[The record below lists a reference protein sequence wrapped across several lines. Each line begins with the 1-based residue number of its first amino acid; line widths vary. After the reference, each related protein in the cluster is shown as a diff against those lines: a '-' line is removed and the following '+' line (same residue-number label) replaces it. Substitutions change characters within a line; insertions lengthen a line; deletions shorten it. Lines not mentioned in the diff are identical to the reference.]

1 MVACATQS
9 SKHEY
14 RIVEGLQRPVHPF
27 PHQNIFKFYINNMV
41 EKKGRRTPPPKVGFC
56 SEIDTIKSST
66 FLTFLAD
73 NRGWFWLQKVP
84 KMLTSAMST
93 PYLGV
98 EAPVPPPLYIFSSQM
113 ESRISS
119 AFCFFAY
126 VHLSFFACHFRIQFR
141 GAHGVRISPK
151 NTVIYKRYVEKCVDI
166 FFCVFRRISP
176 IIPQILIKYYRE
188 CVEYFKM
195 CPTEMSEIGLFWLAI
210 KNKWTYT
217 KLWFWPKKVPQM
229 LKAYAMATAKPTPL
243 APYQE
248 ILWLFLVIIKVP
260 QILKNN
266 SISYPNSLLSPPIL
280 LKNTHYQSRKSKKC
294 SIL

>member
-14 RIVEGLQRPVHPF
+14 RIVEWLQRPVHPF

-93 PYLGV
+93 PYLAV
-98 EAPVPPPLYIFSSQM
+98 EAPVPPAQKNIFSSQM

-126 VHLSFFACHFRIQFR
+126 VHLSFFACHFRTFSWGTWGTHFSQKHCNLQKICR
-141 GAHGVRISPK
+141 
-151 NTVIYKRYVEKCVDI
+151 EM
-166 FFCVFRRISP
+166 RRH
-176 IIPQILIKYYRE
+176 
-188 CVEYFKM
+188 
-195 CPTEMSEIGLFWLAI
+195 
-210 KNKWTYT
+210 
-217 KLWFWPKKVPQM
+217 
-229 LKAYAMATAKPTPL
+229 
-243 APYQE
+243 
-248 ILWLFLVIIKVP
+248 LFLCFSTHFSHNPSNFNK
-260 QILKNN
+260 IL
-266 SISYPNSLLSPPIL
+266 
-280 LKNTHYQSRKSKKC
+280 
-294 SIL
+294 